1 MRINDILGESVSG
14 TAIAR
19 VHNRFEELGLGRDV
33 AELFIDWI
41 YHGQFN
47 LSIPELDKYEAAFR
61 LINSVLPREIIRS
74 YSRLPVMY
82 RGMVFPPDKIKKIY
96 AGGLPI
102 QSRVMAWTP
111 HKQDATELYA
121 SNPGKTGVIL
131 KYKPKGGDVILSLTR
146 DTCQFLGVGGILV
159 ANPDET
165 ILSLPLLKITP
176 EIVDTV
182 IK

>member
-14 TAIAR
+14 TAMAR
-19 VHNRFEELGLGRDV
+19 VSDRFEELGIGRDV
-33 AELFIDWI
+33 ADLFINWI
-41 YHGQFN
+41 YHGAFK
-47 LSIPELDKYEAAFR
+47 LSISELDKYEAAFR
-61 LINSVLPREIIRS
+61 LINSVLPPEIIRS

-82 RGMVFPPDKIKKIY
+82 RGMTFSPAEIKRIK

-102 QSRVMAWTP
+102 QSRIMAWTP

-131 KYKPKGGDVILSLTR
+131 KYKPGGGDVILSLTR
-146 DTCQFLGVGGILV
+146 DTCDFLGVGGILV

-176 EIVDTV
+176 EIVDSV
-182 IK
+182 VR